1 MRETYGLPGETWCCG
16 CPNLSDFA
24 QWLLCSCCSVCQ
36 EVRTAEAFDISNSRF
51 YVKAQSTALA
61 STEPDNG
68 SVLVQDPSDPEVFVR
83 MPPSSL
89 QPLPVSSVV
98 RITEIALSNIRDT
111 VLDPPPKQNVF
122 HSNGG
127 QQ

>member
-16 CPNLSDFA
+16 HPNLSDFA

-51 YVKAQSTALA
+51 YVKAQSSGLA
-61 STEPDNG
+61 SPESDNG
-68 SVLVQDPSDPEVFVR
+68 SGQDSEVR
-83 MPPSSL
+83 PAPSSWL

-98 RITEIALSNIRDT
+98 RITERALCDISDT
-111 VLDPPPKQNVF
+111 ALDPPPKQTVG
-122 HSNGG
+122 HGSSG
-127 QQ
+127 QH

>member
-16 CPNLSDFA
+16 HPNLSDYA

-36 EVRTAEAFDISNSRF
+36 EVRTAEVFDISNSRF

-61 STEPDNG
+61 SSEPDNG
-68 SVLVQDPSDPEVFVR
+68 RRGQDFRESEVFAAA
-83 MPPSSL
+83 PSSL

-111 VLDPPPKQNVF
+111 VLDPPPKQNGF
-122 HSNGG
+122 HDRGG
-127 QQ
+127 Q